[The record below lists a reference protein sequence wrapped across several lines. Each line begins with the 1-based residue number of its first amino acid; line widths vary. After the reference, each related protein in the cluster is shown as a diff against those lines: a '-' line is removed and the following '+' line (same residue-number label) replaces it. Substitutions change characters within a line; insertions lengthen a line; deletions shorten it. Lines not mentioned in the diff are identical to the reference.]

1 MNRLILDALKDIG
14 APVAFEEYT
23 GKEPTYVRF
32 FYLPQIQF
40 STDDKE
46 KYTTHYVQVDI
57 FSPVNLTQLSNN
69 VKNKMSQ
76 AGFRKNYEVDK
87 YEEDTKLYHKLL
99 RFWITKEAN

>member
-1 MNRLILDALKDIG
+1 MNRLILDTLKDIG

-40 STDDKE
+40 SSDDDE
-46 KYTTHYVQVDI
+46 RYTTHFVQVDI
-57 FSPVNLTQLSNN
+57 FSPGNLINLSNN
-69 VKNKMSQ
+69 VKRKMKQ

>member
-1 MNRLILDALKDIG
+1 MNRLILDTLKDIG

-32 FYLPQIQF
+32 FYLPQIPF
-40 STDDKE
+40 SSDDKE

-69 VKNKMSQ
+69 VKDKMSQ
-76 AGFRKNYEVDK
+76 VGCRKNYEVDK
-87 YEEDTKLYHKLL
+87 YEEETKIYHKLL
-99 RFWITKEAN
+99 RLCITRKYN

>member
-1 MNRLILDALKDIG
+1 MNRLILDTLKDIG

-40 STDDKE
+40 SSDDKE

-69 VKNKMSQ
+69 VKDKMSQ

-87 YEEDTKLYHKLL
+87 YEKDTKLYQELYSL
-99 RFWITKEAN
+99 CIKEYNN